1 MWCAIYISIDIFR
14 MEWAY
19 SAGTRIGFPVKRFNK
34 VEHLSINRNCLSYYF
49 YRLRFVYIAQDASL
63 SAQPAAMPG
72 IKMYI
77 YISLYLSHRHVGLY
91 VGRKSGKAT
100 LAISHRL
107 VIAIIFFQLSGSSV
121 IWSPQTPTVVSFAT
135 FWFHNFSYF
144 LDGRLPGLIQF
155 LAIELW
161 TVFMALIMAT
171 AFEVTLLEVALN
183 LIHLRL
189 KAAKSYFYEPLCLMK
204 I

>member
-1 MWCAIYISIDIFR
+1 MWCAIHISIDIFR

-72 IKMYI
+72 IKIYI

-91 VGRKSGKAT
+91 EGRKSGKAT

-107 VIAIIFFQLSGSSV
+107 VIAIIFFQLSGSSA
-121 IWSPQTPTVVSFAT
+121 IWSPQTPTVVSSPPT
-135 FWFHNFSYF
+135 FEN
-144 LDGRLPGLIQF
+144 F
-155 LAIELW
+155 LASQ
-161 TVFMALIMAT
+161 
-171 AFEVTLLEVALN
+171 LLLFLGWSTSRFKVL
-183 LIHLRL
+183 L
-189 KAAKSYFYEPLCLMK
+189 KIFSVQWFLKW
-204 I
+204 